1 MSWNPFRDSWPNWS
15 NDPSNQ
21 HSERHQSEIAG
32 AQDWRST
39 HSIDPNTGD
48 LIGTPGLIPGQYGL
62 EFQLLHE
69 QGRDRARQARM
80 RSAANYARGALGLMQ
95 SFRPGGGATLEAGQY
110 NALAQIEM
118 NRAQMLQ
125 PLDLMGDYRRHESA
139 LASQRVNRAREVS
152 TIVQIGALAVSALTG
167 GAAGA
172 ALAGVGMAGAALF
185 GGGGGGGGAAGSNPL
200 GQGPYG
206 PKVYPTSGA
215 TAGAVTGAQGG
226 AATGVGGQQPLSGPQ
241 GAPQAGE
248 GGLAATLAQPYG
260 GPGAGVTKQ
269 KPQPG
274 GAGQPQA
281 GGAGGAPGQPGQ
293 PGQGGGGGFAPMGGA
308 GGPQPGADGNF
319 LPVAYASAAAGG
331 MVDPLQ
337 GVVMNLSLADRLES
351 DPAWSQISFAVDQR
365 LRLRVR
371 GAAA

>member
-1 MSWNPFRDSWPNWS
+1 MSSWNPFRDSWTDWS
-15 NDPSNQ
+15 NDPSNSG
-21 HSERHQSEIAG
+21 SERRQQEVAG
-32 AQDWRST
+32 AEEWRRT

-48 LIGTPGLIPGQYGL
+48 VIGTPGLIPGQYGL

-80 RSAANYARGALGLMQ
+80 RSAANYAKGALGLLQ

-125 PLDLMGDYRRHESA
+125 PLDRMGDYRRHESA
-139 LASQRVNRAREVS
+139 LANQRANRAREIS

-172 ALAGVGMAGAALF
+172 ALAGVGMAGSALF
-185 GGGGGGGGAAGSNPL
+185 GGGGGGGVAGSNPL

-206 PKVYPTSGA
+206 PQVYPTSGA
-215 TAGAVTGAQGG
+215 TTGGISGAEGG
-226 AATGVGGQQPLSGPQ
+226 AAAGMGDGQPLSGPE
-241 GAPQAGE
+241 GAPP
-248 GGLAATLAQPYG
+248 GGTALASTLGQPYAG
-260 GPGAGVTKQ
+260 GGMGGAQQ
-269 KPQPG
+269 KPQPK

-281 GGAGGAPGQPGQ
+281 GGTGGTPGQ